1 MTQAFK
7 SESLRDI
14 AWREL
19 RSEVCICGSHKQE
32 GRSFCYGCFSL
43 LPGNLKRNLWRSLSD
58 GYAGFYDEACT
69 FLKAETER
77 IPR

>member
-1 MTQAFK
+1 MAESLKDQAF
-7 SESLRDI
+7 
-14 AWREL
+14 REMQ
-19 RSEVCICGSHKQE
+19 SEVCLCGTRKQQ
-32 GRSFCYGCFSL
+32 GRSFCYPCFNL

-58 GYAGFYDEACT
+58 GYAEYWDEACT